1 MGNEQNK
8 ANFDMNVQLIGEGM
22 IDFFNI
28 IKSSSRYKTIKDYW
42 TFEYEEGISINE
54 QLQNYF
60 NKLEN
65 EKEKKNND
73 MKESLILKVNNLKDD
88 IIEKMIE
95 KMDKLEET
103 YFMPLVL
110 ILYENKD
117 EKDQKIEIDED
128 KYQNIEPRL
137 IFIEKYEVNRNFI
150 EDNIEPKLLRFCS
163 IHNELGD
170 RIEIDNKESFDLID
184 NYFPFNL
191 NIACIGRFGQG
202 KSTGVNMI
210 LKEYKAKE
218 SSKGSSQTKS
228 LTFYQVTNKPIRIL
242 DIPGFE
248 NEDTVKKALKQLKK
262 CGKKIN
268 QIKDNLHI
276 ILYFFN
282 YNDKRSFMALEKP
295 ILEEI
300 LQHNSSKIIYVIT
313 NSIKNIKEQQIKKT
327 IQRINSGLETIF
339 NINNNIINDNNEI
352 MENQKKYE
360 RLKASD
366 DNTVFVNF
374 LKNTDLG
381 TKPFGIDKLFQK
393 IHDYFEKS
401 DDCKN
406 LMEKLS
412 PEAIE
417 KKVSQLREEAEDALL
432 ANKIWGGAV
441 GIVPGVDLLV
451 QKFLIKKNAL
461 KKVGKI
467 FGIDVKFVN
476 EVQKTI
482 NKEKIIEL
490 NEIKDEEN
498 NEIKDEEKV
507 KKKNEIKNE
516 IKDKKKDKKNDKQI
530 DKLKEE
536 NKKEDEIFNNPN
548 IDETSLNTIKE
559 KDVIKGSIKNKVCN
573 GIRITSETGAYVG
586 SGFSIGAGVT
596 RFAGETFATATTIGL
611 SVCGI
616 GLGVVGVFVGVGLG
630 GYLTHKFCEN
640 LIDKFVN
647 FYKENA
653 NKISNSYKEALEY
666 FNQNEDKEEK
676 RKNNLDDNNIN

>member
-1 MGNEQNK
+1 M
-8 ANFDMNVQLIGEGM
+8 
-22 IDFFNI
+22 
-28 IKSSSRYKTIKDYW
+28 
-42 TFEYEEGISINE
+42 
-54 QLQNYF
+54 
-60 NKLEN
+60 
-65 EKEKKNND
+65 
-73 MKESLILKVNNLKDD
+73 
-88 IIEKMIE
+88 
-95 KMDKLEET
+95 
-103 YFMPLVL
+103 
-110 ILYENKD
+110 
-117 EKDQKIEIDED
+117 
-128 KYQNIEPRL
+128 
-137 IFIEKYEVNRNFI
+137 
-150 EDNIEPKLLRFCS
+150 
-163 IHNELGD
+163 
-170 RIEIDNKESFDLID
+170 
-184 NYFPFNL
+184 
-191 NIACIGRFGQG
+191 
-202 KSTGVNMI
+202 
-210 LKEYKAKE
+210 
-218 SSKGSSQTKS
+218 
-228 LTFYQVTNKPIRIL
+228 

-441 GIVPGVDLLV
+441 GIVPGVDLLL

-476 EVQKTI
+476 EVQKI
-482 NKEKIIEL
+482 
-490 NEIKDEEN
+490 
-498 NEIKDEEKV
+498 
-507 KKKNEIKNE
+507 
-516 IKDKKKDKKNDKQI
+516 
-530 DKLKEE
+530 
-536 NKKEDEIFNNPN
+536 
-548 IDETSLNTIKE
+548 
-559 KDVIKGSIKNKVCN
+559 
-573 GIRITSETGAYVG
+573 
-586 SGFSIGAGVT
+586 
-596 RFAGETFATATTIGL
+596 
-611 SVCGI
+611 
-616 GLGVVGVFVGVGLG
+616 
-630 GYLTHKFCEN
+630 
-640 LIDKFVN
+640 
-647 FYKENA
+647 
-653 NKISNSYKEALEY
+653 
-666 FNQNEDKEEK
+666 
-676 RKNNLDDNNIN
+676 